1 MRNQTKMELLA
12 PAGNMDC
19 LKAAVQSGAD
29 AVYFAGKQFGAR
41 SFADN
46 FSEEEIKAAAD
57 YCRLYGAK
65 SYVTVNTMTLDREFS
80 ALDRYIKVLADSGID
95 GVIVQD
101 IGVMTRIHQL
111 CPSLPLHGSTQMT
124 VHNLAGVKALERMGA
139 KRVVLAR
146 EMSAQEIAHVI
157 RHCTAE
163 IEVFV
168 HGAMCMSYSGQC
180 LMSSVLGGRSGN
192 RGKCAQPCRLPY
204 RGKDG
209 AARFYLSL
217 KDMSLLSH
225 LEQLSEMGVS
235 SLKIEGRMKGVSYV
249 SAVVQAYRSCIDSMR
264 RPNRDEEE
272 RLRRVFF
279 RGGLTDGYFTGR
291 TGTDMFAFDKPDN
304 PYAKNQK
311 DEIPLPERKIAANAN
326 AYFAEGER
334 PSVTLTSGKAK
345 VTVTLDTVLE
355 TAQNSK
361 AARAEI
367 EKQLRKTGGTPFRL
381 DTVTAEVTGSPYI
394 PVKITNQLRRKG
406 LEELAAALS
415 KTDGY
420 PFLDAP
426 RLTAWRGTVKEAL
439 CYTASVRDAEQFETV
454 KKYPFYKIDVPI
466 HQVEQEPERYL
477 AEKNR
482 ILLALP
488 AIVPDGRQHAMNERL
503 NRLYDMGF
511 CALRAENIG
520 QLAWERPFA
529 IWGGHRLNLANS
541 MALHQLSQMG
551 AAAAC
556 VSAEL
561 NLAQIRDLSRGLWIE
576 AIAYGHIPLMVTQ
589 NCVLKNIGR
598 CPCHGGEVICDRK
611 GNALPVVKD
620 GADCRS
626 VILNSIPLYM
636 GDKKEELR
644 RAGADSYRL
653 CFTVETAK
661 RCDAV
666 CRLYFEGG
674 TFSGKYTRFH
684 YLKGI
689 E

>member
-1 MRNQTKMELLA
+1 M
-12 PAGNMDC
+12 
-19 LKAAVQSGAD
+19 
-29 AVYFAGKQFGAR
+29 
-41 SFADN
+41 
-46 FSEEEIKAAAD
+46 
-57 YCRLYGAK
+57 
-65 SYVTVNTMTLDREFS
+65 
-80 ALDRYIKVLADSGID
+80 
-95 GVIVQD
+95 
-101 IGVMTRIHQL
+101 
-111 CPSLPLHGSTQMT
+111 
-124 VHNLAGVKALERMGA
+124 
-139 KRVVLAR
+139 
-146 EMSAQEIAHVI
+146 
-157 RHCTAE
+157 
-163 IEVFV
+163 
-168 HGAMCMSYSGQC
+168 
-180 LMSSVLGGRSGN
+180 
-192 RGKCAQPCRLPY
+192 
-204 RGKDG
+204 
-209 AARFYLSL
+209 FY
-217 KDMSLLSH
+217 
-225 LEQLSEMGVS
+225 
-235 SLKIEGRMKGVSYV
+235 
-249 SAVVQAYRSCIDSMR
+249 
-264 RPNRDEEE
+264 
-272 RLRRVFF
+272 

-291 TGTDMFAFDKPDN
+291 IGTGMFAFDKPDN
-304 PYAKNQK
+304 PYEKNKK
-311 DEIPLPERKIAANAN
+311 DEDSMPERKIAVN
-326 AYFAEGER
+326 AYVRFAEGAR
-334 PSVTLTSGKAK
+334 PSATLTSSKAE

-361 AARAEI
+361 ATPAEI
-367 EKQLRKTGGTPFRL
+367 EKQLRKTGGTPFL
-381 DTVTAEVTGSPYI
+381 FDTVTVEVTGSPYI
-394 PVKITNQLRRKG
+394 PVKITNQLRRKA
-406 LEELAAALS
+406 LEELSAALS

-420 PFLDAP
+420 PFLDVP
-426 RLTAWRGTVKEAL
+426 RRNNRCGAVKDSL

-529 IWGGHRLNLANS
+529 IWVGHRLNLANS

-561 NLAQIRDLSRGLWIE
+561 NLAQIRDLSHELWIE
-576 AIAYGHIPLMVTQ
+576 AIAYGHIPLMLTQ

-598 CPCHGGEVICDRK
+598 CPCRGGEVIFDRK

-653 CFTVETAK
+653 CFTVETAN

-674 TFSGKYTRFH
+674 AFSGKYTRFH